1 MRRRDLGSLLAGTAV
16 SATFAAGAEPKT
28 TRVIG
33 WLSGVA
39 PESYAPFVAAF
50 RSGLAETGY
59 NEKANLAI
67 EYRWAEDRPER
78 LAELAEDLVRRNVE
92 VIVAGGG
99 SPGVAKKTTAT
110 TPIVFVIGTDPVAAG
125 IVASLNRPG
134 GNVTGVSF
142 LTGELMPK
150 RLQLLRE
157 LIPNAKTIAMLV
169 NPNTRGG
176 ASFIAP
182 VKEAAAEMGLQLE
195 LLEARSDRDFAPA
208 FANLAELRADGLL
221 VSTDPLFT
229 ERRDELVGLAAHYA
243 IPASYAW
250 REFVISGGLMS
261 YGASI
266 ADAYRQAGIYAGRI
280 LNGERPAGLPV
291 LQPTRFELVINVKTA
306 NTLGLTVPPLIMAQ
320 ADEVIE

>member
-1 MRRRDLGSLLAGTAV
+1 VRRRDLGNLLAGTAI
-16 SATFAAGAEPKT
+16 SAASAPFAAGGEPKT
-28 TRVIG
+28 IRVIG
-33 WLSGVA
+33 WLSGVS

-59 NEKANLAI
+59 DEGANLGI

-78 LAELAEDLVRRNVE
+78 LPELAEDLVQRNVE

-110 TPIVFVIGTDPVAAG
+110 IPIVFVTGTDPVAAG

-157 LIPNAKTIAMLV
+157 LIPNPKTVAMLV

-176 ASFIAP
+176 GSFIAS
-182 VKEAAAEMGLQLE
+182 VKEAAADMGLQLE
-195 LLEARSDRDFAPA
+195 LLDARSDRDFAPA
-208 FANLAELRADGLL
+208 FARLVELRADALL

-229 ERRDELVGLAAHYA
+229 ERRDELVDLAAHHA

-266 ADAYRQAGIYAGRI
+266 ADAYRQAGIYAGESSTASDPPVSRSYS
-280 LNGERPAGLPV
+280 RPGSSW
-291 LQPTRFELVINVKTA
+291 
-306 NTLGLTVPPLIMAQ
+306 
-320 ADEVIE
+320 

>member
-1 MRRRDLGSLLAGTAV
+1 
-16 SATFAAGAEPKT
+16 
-28 TRVIG
+28 
-33 WLSGVA
+33 
-39 PESYAPFVAAF
+39 
-50 RSGLAETGY
+50 
-59 NEKANLAI
+59 
-67 EYRWAEDRPER
+67 
-78 LAELAEDLVRRNVE
+78 
-92 VIVAGGG
+92 
-99 SPGVAKKTTAT
+99 
-110 TPIVFVIGTDPVAAG
+110 
-125 IVASLNRPG
+125 
-134 GNVTGVSF
+134 VSF